1 MSGGSV
7 GVMDKPDVG
16 VKRRVV
22 AGVGRWAGV
31 VRGGEKGG
39 GRCAPPRLRGG
50 ARPGGRVRASTGPG
64 VPSMFD
70 SLEVKVLC
78 PGLVETKG

>member
-1 MSGGSV
+1 MTLGSSWL
-7 GVMDKPDVG
+7 
-16 VKRRVV
+16 
-22 AGVGRWAGV
+22 AGRWPLRDSSSPISFFSRHTDDGLWALVGIAK
-31 VRGGEKGG
+31 RF
-39 GRCAPPRLRGG
+39 PRTC
-50 ARPGGRVRASTGPG
+50 GRVRASMGPC